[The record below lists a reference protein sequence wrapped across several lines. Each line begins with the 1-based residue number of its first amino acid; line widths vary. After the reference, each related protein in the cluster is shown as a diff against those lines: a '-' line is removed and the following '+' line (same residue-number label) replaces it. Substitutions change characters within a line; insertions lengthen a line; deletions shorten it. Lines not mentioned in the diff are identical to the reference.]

1 MTCAYCSKPFTP
13 KPNRWGKRQKYCKR
27 EHAIA
32 QAKLNYELRK
42 KKKSKIPTTAE
53 LVKRGLAIDDE
64 YKKPGNLKFGKSKG
78 GK

>member
-1 MTCAYCSKPFTP
+1 MTTIICPECHKSFKPDHP
-13 KPNRWGKRQKYCKR
+13 ARRRHAKCQDEHRIKWAKKRYQ
-27 EHAIA
+27 
-32 QAKLNYELRK
+32 
-42 KKKSKIPTTAE
+42 KSKIPTTAE